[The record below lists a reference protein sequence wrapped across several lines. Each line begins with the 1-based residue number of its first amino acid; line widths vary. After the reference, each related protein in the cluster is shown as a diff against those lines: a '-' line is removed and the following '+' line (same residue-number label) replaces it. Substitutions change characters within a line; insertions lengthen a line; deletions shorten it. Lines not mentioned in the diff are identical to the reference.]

1 MLLDTTYLF
10 HRAHFLDVFISHLPK
25 HSAHLGKRLKTYT
38 QDGSG
43 KPIELFFAD
52 GSTATCDVLVGCDG
66 IKSAVRPRMLSDL
79 AAKGE
84 SKVLRY
90 TRDPFWSGSVTYRAL
105 IPSEKLSRWHSTL
118 REPMMVSYPFLSC
131 ITFMLINVIV
141 LWRKQGTC
149 LSSIGHVY
157 SYALVDST

>member
-1 MLLDTTYLF
+1 
-10 HRAHFLDVFISHLPK
+10 
-25 HSAHLGKRLKTYT
+25 
-38 QDGSG
+38 
-43 KPIELFFAD
+43 
-52 GSTATCDVLVGCDG
+52 
-66 IKSAVRPRMLSDL
+66 MLSDL
-79 AAKGE
+79 SAKGE

-118 REPMMVSYPFLSC
+118 REPMMVSYQFLSC

-149 LSSIGHVY
+149 LSSIGHVHSE